1 MTLVTSGISVID
13 EKTGKKKT
21 KKVPTKRHGVG
32 KRWIVQYLD
41 LEGNRTSETFSSYE
55 EAEIFDAKVRVGKS
69 DETLIFADKKEVTL
83 GELWEPWLDSK
94 ANISENRRRIT
105 SPIGTPTWSLHG
117 GRKGLRYSGAPNRCL
132 DRRINLNERNQRGPG
147 SEAPPRLR

>member
-32 KRWIVQYLD
+32 K
-41 LEGNRTSETFSSYE
+41 
-55 EAEIFDAKVRVGKS
+55 S
-69 DETLIFADKKEVTL
+69 DETLISADKKEVTL